1 MLEIDD
7 LEVSFGRVR
16 AVAGVSMRVPGG
28 ASVGLIG
35 PNGSGKSTL
44 VNAVTGVVRGRG
56 RVAVDGRGIR
66 AGSPRSAAGRGVSRT
81 FQTPQTFL
89 ELSCVDN
96 VRLGLTR
103 NLTNGLTGAWPLHP
117 WTARVERRRWITAME
132 LLEWAGLAAQAEMSA
147 AALSYGQQR
156 MLELARA
163 LAGRPSILMLDEPA
177 AGLNHAETD
186 ALATRIQ
193 GLAAQGLTVFLVE
206 HKMDFVRRL
215 CGRIAVLST
224 GELIADGPAADVFAD
239 QRVIDAYLG
248 TAASHA

>member
-1 MLEIDD
+1 VLEIDD
-7 LEVSFGRVR
+7 LQVSFGQVR
-16 AVAGVSMRVPGG
+16 AVAGVSLRIGTG
-28 ASVGLIG
+28 ESVGLIG

-44 VNAVTGVVRGRG
+44 VNAITGVVRGRG
-56 RVAVDGRGIR
+56 RIAVDGRPIR
-66 AGSPRSAAGRGVSRT
+66 PGSPRSAARHGIART

-89 ELSCVDN
+89 ELSCIDN
-96 VRLGLTR
+96 VRLGLDR
-103 NLTNGLTGAWPLHP
+103 DLTNGLTGAWPLHP
-117 WTARVERRRWITAME
+117 WAARVDRRRWEQAMT
-132 LLEWAGLAAQAEMSA
+132 LLDWVGLAAQAETSA

-163 LAGRPSILMLDEPA
+163 VAADPAILLLDEPA

-193 GLAAQGLTVFLVE
+193 GLAERGLTVFLVE

-215 CGRIAVLST
+215 CDRIAVLAT

-248 TAASHA
+248 TAVSRA